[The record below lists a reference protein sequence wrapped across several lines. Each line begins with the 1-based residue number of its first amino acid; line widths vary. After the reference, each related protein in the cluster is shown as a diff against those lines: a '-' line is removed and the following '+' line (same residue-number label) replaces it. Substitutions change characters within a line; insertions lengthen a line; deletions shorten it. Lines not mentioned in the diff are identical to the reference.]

1 MSRPVNLFPLEREV
15 INTEFLL
22 VTRDDRR
29 HRKLTLS
36 GRKAA
41 RRQGFS
47 ARRQTKIIIHGF
59 LDHGDVEWI
68 KVGNRTG
75 IWQQNGPNPKTSTGN
90 SSFLAPNE
98 LELTK
103 WW

>member
-29 HRKLTLS
+29 HRKLTLG

-68 KVGNRTG
+68 KVG
-75 IWQQNGPNPKTSTGN
+75 IWQQNGTNPKASTGN
-90 SSFLAPNE
+90 SSLF
-98 LELTK
+98 T
-103 WW
+103 

>member
-68 KVGNRTG
+68 KVC
-75 IWQQNGPNPKTSTGN
+75 QQNGPNPKTSNGN
-90 SSFLAPNE
+90 SFWP
-98 LELTK
+98 
-103 WW
+103 

>member
-68 KVGNRTG
+68 KVGSKMDK
-75 IWQQNGPNPKTSTGN
+75 IPIQAMAFLFGP
-90 SSFLAPNE
+90 E
-98 LELTK
+98 
-103 WW
+103 